1 MSTLGFVMLCH
12 TAIHRAAE
20 VARHYAERDCPVVI
34 HVDRRIGRQD
44 FEAFRASLSDLWNV
58 RLISQY
64 ACEWGQWSLVAAS
77 QAASEILLREFASVR
92 HIYLSSGA
100 CLPLRPVEDL
110 REFLD
115 ARPRTDFIES
125 VTTEDVDWTVGGLAA
140 ERFDLHFPFSWKR
153 QRFFF
158 DRAVELQRR
167 LGYRRKLPE
176 GIDPHLGSQW
186 WCLTRQTLSA
196 ILQDPRRPEFDS
208 YFKQV
213 WIPDESYYQT
223 LARRYAT
230 AIESRSLTLAKFDF
244 QGKPHVFYDDHLDLL
259 QRSDCFMARKI
270 WPQANELYRTFL
282 SAHRPV
288 ETTASPA
295 KIDRV
300 FALATE
306 RRTRGRAGLT
316 MQARFPNENWE
327 NGKTAAEFTVLHGHD
342 DLFEDFDAWLS
353 RCLATRVHGHLFAK
367 DRAHFADSQKVFAG
381 GLSDVA
387 RLRDYNPRQF
397 LRNLI
402 WNTRGDRQ
410 VFAFGPRDRQEIV
423 PDLLSDAN
431 ARLWIVTGAW
441 AAPLHQRNADFM
453 DLRKEAAHL
462 QRIET
467 ELLEQVKSVKTRAK
481 VQILSLAE
489 FIQKPMEHLQFMLDT
504 LAGPQ
509 AQRLTEAPKIRDLS
523 GLQQFVQNLKN
534 QGMNPVMV
542 GELPDETVPAQSLRP
557 TGTKPYLVK

>member
-12 TAIHRAAE
+12 TAIHRAAQ

-34 HVDRRIGRQD
+34 HVDRRIKREEY
-44 FEAFRASLSDLWNV
+44 EALRASLSDLWNV
-58 RLISQY
+58 RLMARY

-77 QAASEILLREFASVR
+77 QAASELLLREFASVR

-100 CLPLRPVEDL
+100 CLPLRPVEEL

-115 ARPRTDFIES
+115 ERPRTDFIES

-140 ERFDLHFPFSWKR
+140 ERFELRFPFSWKR
-153 QRFFF
+153 QRFLF
-158 DRAVELQRR
+158 DRAVEIQRKLNYTR
-167 LGYRRKLPE
+167 PLPE

-196 ILQDPRRPEFDS
+196 ILQDPRRPEFDR
-208 YFKQV
+208 YFRQV

-270 WPQANELYRTFL
+270 WPQADTLYRTFL
-282 SAHRPV
+282 SPAPPPRR
-288 ETTASPA
+288 TASPA

-300 FALATE
+300 FALAKE
-306 RRTRGRAGLT
+306 RRTRGRAGLN

-327 NGKTAAEFTVLHGHD
+327 NGKTAAEYAVFHGYD
-342 DLFEDFDAWLS
+342 DLFDDFGTWLA
-353 RCLATRVHGHLFAK
+353 RCVGTRVHGHLFAK
-367 DRAHFADSQKVFAG
+367 DGVEFADGQDVFAG
-381 GLSDVA
+381 GLSSST
-387 RLRDYNPRQF
+387 RLRDYNPGQF
-397 LRNLI
+397 LSNLI

-410 VFAFGPRDRQEIV
+410 IFAFGPRDNQDIV
-423 PDLLSDAN
+423 ADLVSDAN
-431 ARLWIVTGAW
+431 ARLWIISGAW
-441 AAPLHQRNADFM
+441 AAPLHQKNADFA

-467 ELLEQVKSVKTRAK
+467 EFLEQLKSVHTRAK
-481 VQILSLAE
+481 YQVHSLAD
-489 FIQKPMEHLQFMLDT
+489 FIQKPMEHLQYMLDT
-504 LAGPQ
+504 LAGPH
-509 AQRLTEAPKIRDLS
+509 AARLTEAPKMRDLS
-523 GLQQFVQNLKN
+523 GLTQFVQSLKN

-542 GELPDETVPAQSLRP
+542 GEFADENAAAQPLRP
-557 TGTKPYLVK
+557 TGTKPYLVQ